1 MLGLIIV
8 MENPLS
14 LVKNSRTVYRKDLE
28 RAVLEVLVEVEGAPK
43 SWIPLELLV
52 ALANLNQNERT
63 DQTYSSTSTN

>member
-63 DQTYSSTSTN
+63 DETHLCPNAN

>member
-1 MLGLIIV
+1 

-14 LVKNSRTVYRKDLE
+14 LVKQTRTVWSKELE
-28 RAVLEVLVEVEGAPK
+28 RPVVEVLVEVEGAPK

-63 DQTYSSTSTN
+63 DETIVSTSTD

>member
-1 MLGLIIV
+1 

-14 LVKNSRTVYRKDLE
+14 LVKNSRTVWNKELE
-28 RAVLEVLVEVEGAPK
+28 RPVVEVLVELNGAPK

-63 DQTYSSTSTN
+63 DQTYSGTSTN